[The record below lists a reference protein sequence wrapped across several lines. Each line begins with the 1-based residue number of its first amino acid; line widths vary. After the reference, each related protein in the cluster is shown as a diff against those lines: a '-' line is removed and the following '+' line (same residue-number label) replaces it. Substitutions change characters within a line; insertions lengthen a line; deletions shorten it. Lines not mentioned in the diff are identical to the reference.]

1 MAAGGFEGLLLLDKE
16 RGPTSHDLVSALRR
30 ILGMRRIG
38 HCGTLDPL
46 ATGLMVMCLGRYT
59 RLNPWLSSSDKEYL
73 TTLQFGATSDTGDA
87 EGHIEETACPR
98 LPQLADI
105 EQCLE
110 RFIGDIEQVPPAYS
124 AIKVGGVRSHVLARS
139 GKQIELKARP
149 VHIERIDLLNF
160 DYPLL
165 QLRVRCSKGT
175 YIRSLAED
183 IGREL
188 ACGAYL
194 SALRRI
200 ASGDMVIEHALSLEQ
215 VESYV
220 EAGNFAEKL
229 LDTRIA
235 LQSMGQLA
243 LEWGELVR
251 FSNGNRISCSTGI
264 AGDELSVYDGE
275 NGDLYGVGRRIENEL
290 QPVLVLKQIE
300 AVARRA

>member
-1 MAAGGFEGLLLLDKE
+1 MVASGFEGLLLLDKE
-16 RGPTSHDLVSALRR
+16 RGPTSHDMVSALRR
-30 ILGMRRIG
+30 VLGMRRIG

-73 TTLQFGATSDTGDA
+73 ATLQLGATSDTGDA
-87 EGHIEETACPR
+87 EGQVEETACPR
-98 LPQLADI
+98 LPELADI
-105 EQCLE
+105 EKCLA
-110 RFIGDIEQVPPAYS
+110 RFTGEIEQVPPAYS

-139 GKQIELKARP
+139 GKQAELKARR
-149 VHIERIDLLNF
+149 VRIDCLELLSF

-183 IGREL
+183 MGREL

-200 ASGDMVIEHALSLEQ
+200 ASGDMVIGQALSLEQ
-215 VESYV
+215 VECCV
-220 EAGNFAEKL
+220 EAGTFTEKL
-229 LDTRIA
+229 LDARIA
-235 LQSMGQLA
+235 LQSMGELA
-243 LEWGELVR
+243 LAESELLR
-251 FSNGNRISCSTGI
+251 FSNGNRLACSIGE
-264 AGDELSVYDGE
+264 AGDELAVYHSE

-290 QPVLVLKQIE
+290 QPVLVLKQME
-300 AVARRA
+300 AVAQRA